1 MKPGT
6 VKVLCVIGA
15 RLNSSRLPG
24 KHLLDLSGQPMIAR
38 IFQRLEQIPELDHI
52 VLATSADEY
61 NRPLVD
67 WAKKARK
74 HVFAFEGDVNDL
86 VGRMDAIVNDIMP
99 QIVVYVC
106 GDSPLIEPATVSRMI
121 QGLLTH
127 SDADYVCLKP
137 CSEQQATIHVG
148 FSPYRYSVWRRIVT
162 ESKTHK
168 EREHV
173 GLSKKRFI
181 DTLRKLEVN
190 DDPIFCRSQHR
201 ISVDT
206 PSDYRFM
213 AEVYRRWYA
222 ENDANT
228 LVSLP
233 WVIEQLERDSIL
245 RDINEHVRQR
255 GVNDESISV
264 LLVTQ
269 CGHEIGLG
277 HLMRMLV
284 LARTFQ
290 DTLSIGVC
298 LLIQGE
304 TVSCPGLDLLPHRYI
319 EKSDNLEKTLGQEM
333 LVKAADAVVFD
344 LAPSWVSDNFDE
356 ILDALGR
363 QGRTLIGI
371 DGLFEFAE
379 KLDLIHVPS
388 FYLAPQ
394 FRSLTHIPE
403 QSPAML
409 AKVSYGWKNYLLPQG
424 QQTIPWQAGNK
435 LLVMTGGSDTQNLG
449 EVWPTIL
456 DDKLPIGTEV
466 HWVQGPFAHNPKI
479 PEHPRL
485 NWVCHHAPV
494 NLKAL
499 MTDSSYALTLHGVSF
514 FELLQLGIPV
524 VTLSPG
530 LSFSDEMDALAAEAV
545 AVIANS
551 PDAAVTAMGDLMR
564 DTSRAQTLADN
575 AHSKIRQLDGGAG
588 LVEKVL
594 ALVRAHR
601 T

>member
-1 MKPGT
+1 MKS
-6 VKVLCVIGA
+6 KMINVLCIIAA

-24 KHLLDLSGQPMIAR
+24 KHMLDLAGQPMIAR
-38 IFQRLEQIPELDHI
+38 IFQRIEQIPELDHI
-52 VLATSADEY
+52 VLATTADEY
-61 NRPLVD
+61 NYPLVE
-67 WAKKARK
+67 WAKKANK
-74 HVFAFEGDVNDL
+74 DVFAFDGNVDDL
-86 VGRMDAIVNDIMP
+86 VSRMDAIIEDIKP
-99 QIVVYVC
+99 DIVLYVC

-127 SDADYVCLKP
+127 PDADYVFLKP
-137 CSEQQATIHVG
+137 CSGQQATIHVG
-148 FSPYRYSVWRRIVT
+148 FSPYRYSVWHRIVT

-181 DTLRKLEVN
+181 DTLRKLEVI
-190 DDPIFCRSQHR
+190 DDPVFCRSQHR

-222 ENDANT
+222 GSNANT

-233 WVIEQLERDSIL
+233 WVIEQLERDSEL

-255 GVNDESISV
+255 GVNDHSISV

-290 DTLSIGVC
+290 DTFSIGVRM
-298 LLIQGE
+298 LIQGE
-304 TVSCPGLDLLPHRYI
+304 IVSYPGLDLLPHRYI
-319 EKSDNLEKTLGQEM
+319 EESEKLEKALGQEM

-344 LAPSWVSDNFDE
+344 LAPSWVPENFE
-356 ILDALGR
+356 CILDGLDK
-363 QGRTLIGI
+363 QGCALIGI
-371 DGLFEFAE
+371 DGLFEYVD

-394 FRSLTHIPE
+394 LQSLKPTSEKSSAPLDKI
-403 QSPAML
+403 
-409 AKVSYGWKNYLLPQG
+409 SYGWKNYLLPHCKEY
-424 QQTIPWQAGNK
+424 IPWRGGNK

-449 EVWPTIL
+449 EVWPAML
-456 DDKLPIGTEV
+456 DERLPIETEI
-466 HWVQGPFAHNPKI
+466 HWVQGPFADDPNI
-479 PEHPRL
+479 PENTRL
-485 NWVCHHAPV
+485 NWVYHRSPD
-494 NLKAL
+494 NLSAL
-499 MTDSSYALTLHGVSF
+499 MADSSYALTLHGVSF

-524 VTLSPG
+524 VTLKPDPH
-530 LSFSDEMDALAAEAV
+530 FSDEMDALAAEKV
-545 AVIANS
+545 AVIAVT
-551 PDAAVTAMGDLMR
+551 PEEAVAAMDDLMR
-564 DTSRAQTLADN
+564 DALRAQNLAN
-575 AHSKIRQLDGGAG
+575 RAHAKLSQLDGGAV
-588 LVEKVL
+588 LAEKVM
-594 ALVRAHR
+594 ALVRSR
-601 T
+601 RP